1 MILYHGSKE
10 IVEFP
15 KIRKVLYHK
24 DFYFGFYRTLQKWEV
39 TYLRYSGRA
48 NGGFL
53 GTGKI

>member
-24 DFYFGFYRTLQKWEV
+24 DFYFGFYRTL
-39 TYLRYSGRA
+39 
-48 NGGFL
+48 
-53 GTGKI
+53 